1 MKLAYLF
8 PGQGSQSVG
17 MGKELA
23 RKEPAAK
30 KVYELADYAVE
41 RQLSRLCWEGP
52 AEELGRTSN
61 TQPAILATSLATMA
75 ALSGRGIKPQ
85 AAAGHS
91 LGEYGALVAAGVLE
105 PEQALR
111 MVAKR
116 GELME
121 KAVPRGGKMAAVL
134 GLSARQI
141 QKLCREVSAE
151 VGIIEPANYNCP
163 GQIVVSGW
171 EKALEEFA
179 ARARL
184 DGAKRIVPL
193 ATSGPFHSSLME
205 RIAPQWQEIVE
216 KVRLAPVAVPYVAN
230 VNAEYLSEPATIR
243 AALVRQVSSPVL
255 WEQSMRKLVDDG
267 FQLFVEVG
275 PGQVLSGLARRISP
289 QAKVLSTDTYE
300 QLLATIE
307 ELEGG
312 VGN

>member
-1 MKLAYLF
+1 M
-8 PGQGSQSVG
+8 
-17 MGKELA
+17 
-23 RKEPAAK
+23 
-30 KVYELADYAVE
+30 
-41 RQLSRLCWEGP
+41 
-52 AEELGRTSN
+52 
-61 TQPAILATSLATMA
+61 
-75 ALSGRGIKPQ
+75 
-85 AAAGHS
+85 
-91 LGEYGALVAAGVLE
+91 
-105 PEQALR
+105 
-111 MVAKR
+111 
-116 GELME
+116 
-121 KAVPRGGKMAAVL
+121 
-134 GLSARQI
+134 
-141 QKLCREVSAE
+141 
-151 VGIIEPANYNCP
+151 
-163 GQIVVSGW
+163 VSGW